1 MVTEKNHTVRDEKE
15 TGRIEAFSDG
25 VFAIAIT
32 LLVLDIKVPHFNDLA
47 QNAGLLDTLVRQW
60 PAYTAFFI
68 SFSTILIMWVSHH
81 RLFNYIKRSDDTFL
95 FLNGAVLLLVTFIP
109 FPTALLSEYI
119 KYQYAN
125 VAAAIY
131 SGTYLAI
138 AALFNLLW
146 WYASKKGRL
155 LDRNADLCLVDN
167 ISKQYIL
174 APPLYAIA
182 FALAFIHPAACIAM
196 CFVLVIFFA
205 FTGKISRILPCEI
218 PGRENFG
225 GK

>member
-1 MVTEKNHTVRDEKE
+1 MAIEKNQVTRDEKE

-32 LLVLDIKVPHFNDLA
+32 LLVLDIKVPHFHDLTRGS
-47 QNAGLLDTLVRQW
+47 GLFAALIEQW
-60 PAYTAFFI
+60 PVYIAFFI
-68 SFSTILIMWVSHH
+68 SFITILIMWVSHH

-95 FLNGAVLLLVTFIP
+95 FLNGAVLLLVTFVP

-119 KYQYAN
+119 KYQDAN

-131 SGTYLAI
+131 SGTYLTI

-155 LDRNADLCLVDN
+155 LDKNADLCLVDN

-182 FALAFIHPAACIAM
+182 FVFAFIYPAACITM
-196 CFVLVIFFA
+196 CFVLAIFFA
-205 FTGKISRILPCEI
+205 FTGKISRILPCEL
-218 PGRENFG
+218 PGRTN
-225 GK
+225 